1 MKAYAVTDI
10 GRARRNNQDVTFA
23 STEPVGLLPNLFL
36 VADGMGGHQ
45 AGDFASRYLVDHL
58 TEYIKHCGTG
68 ETVPALRGGIEAVN
82 TELFRL
88 SCEKE
93 ELAGMGTT
101 LVAAVIENSTLYVAN
116 VGDSR
121 LYVIERSGIRQ
132 ITKDHSFVEEMVSK
146 GQMDRGSR
154 EYLDHKNVLTKAV
167 GIEATVKADFFE
179 VPLERGDYVLLC
191 SDGLT
196 NMVDNS
202 AIFRFVLLPG
212 TLHMKAKTL
221 VALANQ
227 NGGADNISV
236 VLVDPQIR
244 EEEGR

>member
-1 MKAYAVTDI
+1 
-10 GRARRNNQDVTFA
+10 
-23 STEPVGLLPNLFL
+23 
-36 VADGMGGHQ
+36 MGGHQ

-58 TEYIKHCGTG
+58 TEYIKNCGTG
-68 ETVPALRGGIEAVN
+68 EAISALRVGIEKVN

-93 ELAGMGTT
+93 ELSGMGTT

-132 ITKDHSFVEEMVSK
+132 ITRDHSFVEEMVSK
-146 GQMDRGSR
+146 GQMNRGSR

-167 GIEATVKADFFE
+167 GIESTVKADFFE

-227 NGGADNISV
+227 NGGTDNISV